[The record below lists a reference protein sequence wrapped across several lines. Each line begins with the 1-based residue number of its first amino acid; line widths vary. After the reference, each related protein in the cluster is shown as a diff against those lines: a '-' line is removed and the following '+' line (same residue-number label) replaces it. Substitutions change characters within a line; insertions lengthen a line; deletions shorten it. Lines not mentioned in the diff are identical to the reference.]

1 MLAALFPTAY
11 RLPTSLVLGNI
22 VVLYCAVLLDI
33 LLTQYL
39 LLFIRYSIL
48 GYCVL
53 DGQPLNIVDI
63 HFCSLRNSTD

>member
-22 VVLYCAVLLDI
+22 VVLYWAVLLDI

-48 GYCVL
+48 DYYVL

-63 HFCSLRNSTD
+63 HFCFLHNSTD

>member
-1 MLAALFPTAY
+1 MLAALFSTAY

-22 VVLYCAVLLDI
+22 VVLYWAVLLDI

-39 LLFIRYSIL
+39 LLFIHYSIL

-63 HFCSLRNSTD
+63 HFYSLHNSTD